1 VAVTPATERG
11 ESVRPI
17 DYSEELS
24 APTRSA
30 SFEQGIPMKHFEKLT
45 FESVT
50 IRAVSIP
57 MRRPI
62 VAKVGTYPE
71 WPFILIDVKTK
82 EGVIGRSYLEPYL
95 KNAIRYIGPVIED
108 MAKVFT
114 GRTLAPLDMYR
125 DVIGGMHLLGRQ
137 GVSVIAA
144 AGLDMAIW
152 DALSKAAG
160 LPLAA
165 MLGGSVGNI
174 KTYNTNG
181 LWLIPT
187 DKLADEA
194 QALVAEGQFKAIK
207 IRLGRP
213 RLADDLKSIEL
224 VRAAVGDQIEI
235 MCDFNQG
242 QTLQEAILRMHA
254 LDDQGLY
261 WFEEPV
267 VFDNFAQSAQLAREL
282 KTPVSIGENIYG
294 SRSFFEAIQAQAADV
309 YMPDL
314 MRIGGV
320 TGWMR
325 AAAIAGAA
333 GHPLSSH
340 LYPEVSAHLLRAS
353 ESADWL
359 EYRDW
364 GNPIIAEPFELANGH
379 VTVPDRPGNGIEWNE
394 LAVAK
399 YAY

>member
-1 VAVTPATERG
+1 
-11 ESVRPI
+11 
-17 DYSEELS
+17 
-24 APTRSA
+24 
-30 SFEQGIPMKHFEKLT
+30 MKALEKLS

-50 IRAVSIP
+50 IRSVSIP

-62 VAKVGTYPE
+62 VAKVGTFTE

-82 EGVIGRSYLEPYL
+82 EGIVGRSYLEPYL
-95 KNAIRYIGPVIED
+95 KNAVRYIGPVIED
-108 MAKVFT
+108 MAAAFK
-114 GRTLAPLDMYR
+114 GRQLSPLDMYR
-125 DVIGGMHLLGRQ
+125 DVIGSMHLLGRQ

-152 DALSKAAG
+152 DALAKAAG
-160 LPLAA
+160 LPLAE
-165 MLGGSVGNI
+165 MLGGTVG
-174 KTYNTNG
+174 KMRTYNTNG
-181 LWLIPT
+181 LWLLPT
-187 DKLADEA
+187 DQLAKEA
-194 QALVAEGQFKAIK
+194 KELVAEGNFSAIK
-207 IRLGRP
+207 IRLGRNK
-213 RLADDLKSIEL
+213 LADDLKAIEV
-224 VRAAVGDQIEI
+224 VREAIGEDIQL

-242 QTLQEAILRMHA
+242 QTLQEAIWRMHA

-267 VFDNFAQSAQLAREL
+267 VFDNFSQSAQLAREL
-282 KTPVSIGENIYG
+282 KTPISIGENIYG
-294 SRSFFEAIQAQAADV
+294 PRSFLDAVRAEAADL

-364 GNPIIAEPFELANGH
+364 GNPIIAEPFEVVDGH
-379 VTVPDRPGNGIEWNE
+379 AIVPNRPGNGIDWNE
-394 LAVAK
+394 AAIKK

>member
-1 VAVTPATERG
+1 MP
-11 ESVRPI
+11 SLP
-17 DYSEELS
+17 
-24 APTRSA
+24 
-30 SFEQGIPMKHFEKLT
+30 KLT

-62 VAKVGTYPE
+62 IAKVGTYAE
-71 WPFILIDVKTK
+71 WPFILIDVRTR
-82 EGVIGRSYLEPYL
+82 EGVVGRSYLEPYL
-95 KNAIRYIGPVIED
+95 RNAVRYVGPAIED
-108 MAKVFT
+108 MASALA
-114 GRTLAPLDMYR
+114 GRQLAPLDMYR
-125 DVIGGMHLLGRQ
+125 DVIGSLHLLGRQ

-152 DALSKAAG
+152 DALAKAAG
-160 LPLAA
+160 LPLAE
-165 MLGGSVGNI
+165 MLGGTVGKI
-174 KTYNTNG
+174 RAYNTNG
-181 LWLIPT
+181 LWLLPL
-187 DKLADEA
+187 DRLAKEA
-194 QALVAEGQFKAIK
+194 AELVAEGNFSAIK
-207 IRLGRP
+207 IRLGRAK
-213 RLADDLKSIEL
+213 LADDLKALEI
-224 VRAAVGDQIEI
+224 VRGAIGNDIQL

-242 QTLQEAILRMHA
+242 QTLQEALWRLHA

-267 VFDNFAQSAQLAREL
+267 VFDNYAQSAQLAREL

-294 SRSFFEAIQAQAADV
+294 PRSFLDAVKAEAADL

-333 GHPLSSH
+333 AHPLSSH

-364 GNPIIAEPFELANGH
+364 GNPIIAEPFEIVDGH
-379 VTVPDRPGNGIEWNE
+379 CIVPDRPGNGIEWDE
-394 LAVAK
+394 AMVAK

>member
-1 VAVTPATERG
+1 
-11 ESVRPI
+11 
-17 DYSEELS
+17 
-24 APTRSA
+24 
-30 SFEQGIPMKHFEKLT
+30 MKALEKLT

-50 IRAVSIP
+50 IRPVVIP

-82 EGVIGRSYLEPYL
+82 EGVVGRGYLEPYL
-95 KNAIRYIGPVIED
+95 KNAVRYVGPAIQN
-108 MAKVFT
+108 MAEAFK
-114 GRTLAPLDMYR
+114 GRQLAPLDMYR
-125 DVIGGMHLLGRQ
+125 DVIGTLHLLGRQ

-152 DALSKAAG
+152 DALAKAAG
-160 LPLAA
+160 LPLAEL
-165 MLGGSVGNI
+165 LGGTVGRI
-174 KTYNTNG
+174 RTYNTNG
-181 LWLIPT
+181 LWLLPL
-187 DKLADEA
+187 DKLATEARELVDE
-194 QALVAEGQFKAIK
+194 GNFSAIK

-213 RLADDLKSIEL
+213 KLADDLKALEL
-224 VRAAVGDQIEI
+224 VQGAIGNDIQL

-242 QTLQEAILRMHA
+242 QTLQEAIWRCHA

-267 VFDNFAQSAQLAREL
+267 VFDNYTQSAQLAREL
-282 KTPVSIGENIYG
+282 KTPIQIGENIYG
-294 SRSFFEAIQAQAADV
+294 PRSFFDAVQAQAADL

-333 GHPLSSH
+333 GHPMSSH
-340 LYPEVSAHLLRAS
+340 LYPEVSAHLLRAT
-353 ESADWL
+353 ETADWL

-364 GNPIIAEPFELANGH
+364 GNPIIQEPFQVKDGQC
-379 VTVPDRPGNGIEWNE
+379 VVPDRPGNGIEWDE
-394 LAVAK
+394 AAVAK

>member
-1 VAVTPATERG
+1 MK
-11 ESVRPI
+11 PI
-17 DYSEELS
+17 
-24 APTRSA
+24 P
-30 SFEQGIPMKHFEKLT
+30 KLT
-45 FESVT
+45 FDSVT

-82 EGVIGRSYLEPYL
+82 EGIVGRSYLEPYM
-95 KNAIRYIGPVIED
+95 KNSVRYIGPMIED
-108 MAKVFT
+108 MAAAFK
-114 GRTLAPLDMYR
+114 GRQLAPVDMYR
-125 DVIGGMHLLGRQ
+125 DVIGTMHLLGRQ
-137 GVSVIAA
+137 GISVIAA

-160 LPLAA
+160 LPLAE
-165 MLGGSVGNI
+165 MLGGTVGKI
-174 KTYNTNG
+174 RTYNTNG
-181 LWLIPT
+181 LWLLPT
-187 DKLADEA
+187 EKLAQEA
-194 QALVAEGQFKAIK
+194 QELVAEGNFSAIK
-207 IRLGRP
+207 IRLGRAK
-213 RLADDLKSIEL
+213 LDDDLKALQL
-224 VRAAVGDQIEI
+224 VREAIGGDIRL

-242 QTLQEAILRMHA
+242 QTLQEAIWRMHA
-254 LDDQGLY
+254 LDDQGLV

-267 VFDNFAQSAQLAREL
+267 VFDNYAQSAQLAREL
-282 KTPVSIGENIYG
+282 KTPISIGENIYG
-294 SRSFFEAIQAQAADV
+294 PREFYHAVRAEAADL

-353 ESADWL
+353 ETADWL

-364 GNPIIAEPFELANGH
+364 GNPIIAEPFEVVDGH
-379 VTVPDRPGNGIEWNE
+379 AIVPDRPGNGIEWDE
-394 LAVAK
+394 KAVAK

>member
-1 VAVTPATERG
+1 
-11 ESVRPI
+11 
-17 DYSEELS
+17 
-24 APTRSA
+24 
-30 SFEQGIPMKHFEKLT
+30 MKPLQKLT
-45 FESVT
+45 FESVD
-50 IRAVSIP
+50 IRACSVP
-57 MRRPI
+57 LRRPL
-62 VAKVGTYPE
+62 VAKVGNFTE

-95 KNAIRYIGPVIED
+95 RNAVRYVGPAIQD
-108 MAKVFT
+108 MAEKFK
-114 GRTLAPLDMYR
+114 GRQLAPLDMYR
-125 DVIGGMHLLGRQ
+125 DVIGTLHLLGRQ

-152 DALSKAAG
+152 DALAKAAG
-160 LPLAA
+160 LPLAG
-165 MLGGSVGNI
+165 MLGGSVGKI
-174 KTYNTNG
+174 RTYNTNG
-181 LWLIPT
+181 LWLLPL
-187 DKLADEA
+187 DKLAKEARELVDE
-194 QALVAEGQFKAIK
+194 GDFSAIK

-213 RLADDLKSIEL
+213 KLADDLKALEL
-224 VRAAVGDQIEI
+224 VRGAIGEDIQL

-242 QTLQEAILRMHA
+242 QTLQEAIWRCHA

-267 VFDNFAQSAQLAREL
+267 VFDNYAQSAQLAREL
-282 KTPVSIGENIYG
+282 KTPIQIGENIYG
-294 SRSFFEAIQAQAADV
+294 PRSFLDAVRAEAADL

-333 GHPLSSH
+333 GHPMSSH
-340 LYPEVSAHLLRAS
+340 LYPEVSAHLLRAT

-364 GNPIIAEPFELANGH
+364 GNPIVREPFEVVDGQCI
-379 VTVPDRPGNGIEWNE
+379 VPDRPGNGIEWNE
-394 LAVAK
+394 EAVAK

>member
-1 VAVTPATERG
+1 
-11 ESVRPI
+11 
-17 DYSEELS
+17 
-24 APTRSA
+24 
-30 SFEQGIPMKHFEKLT
+30 MKALEKLT

-62 VAKVGTYPE
+62 VAKVGTYQE

-95 KNAIRYIGPVIED
+95 KNAIRYVGPAIQD
-108 MAKVFT
+108 MAEAFK
-114 GRTLAPLDMYR
+114 GRQLAPLDMYR
-125 DVIGGMHLLGRQ
+125 DVIGTLHLLGRQ

-152 DALSKAAG
+152 DALAKAAG
-160 LPLAA
+160 LPLAEL
-165 MLGGSVGNI
+165 LGGTVGRI
-174 KTYNTNG
+174 RTYNTNG
-181 LWLIPT
+181 LWLLPLE
-187 DKLADEA
+187 KLAKEARELVDE
-194 QALVAEGQFKAIK
+194 GNFSAIK

-213 RLADDLKSIEL
+213 KIADDLKALEL
-224 VRAAVGDQIEI
+224 VRGAIGNDIQL

-242 QTLQEAILRMHA
+242 QTLQEAIWRCHA

-267 VFDNFAQSAQLAREL
+267 VFDNYAQSAQLAREL
-282 KTPVSIGENIYG
+282 KTPVQIGENIYG
-294 SRSFFEAIQAQAADV
+294 PRSFLDAVRAEAADL

-333 GHPLSSH
+333 GHPMSSH
-340 LYPEVSAHLLRAS
+340 LYPEVSAHLLRAT
-353 ESADWL
+353 ETADWL

-364 GNPIIAEPFELANGH
+364 GNPIIKEPFQVKDGQCI
-379 VTVPDRPGNGIEWNE
+379 VPDRPGNGIEWDE
-394 LAVAK
+394 GAVGRLA
-399 YAY
+399 Y

>member
-1 VAVTPATERG
+1 MKA
-11 ESVRPI
+11 I
-17 DYSEELS
+17 D
-24 APTRSA
+24 
-30 SFEQGIPMKHFEKLT
+30 KLT
-45 FESVT
+45 FDSVT
-50 IRAVSIP
+50 VRAVSIP

-62 VAKVGTYPE
+62 VAKVGTYTE

-82 EGVIGRSYLEPYL
+82 EGIVGRSYLEPYL
-95 KNAIRYIGPVIED
+95 KNAVRYIGPAIED
-108 MAKVFT
+108 MAATFK
-114 GRTLAPLDMYR
+114 GRQLAPLDMYR
-125 DVIGGMHLLGRQ
+125 DVIGSLHLLGRQ
-137 GVSVIAA
+137 GVSVIVA

-152 DALSKAAG
+152 DALAQAAG
-160 LPLAA
+160 LPLCEL
-165 MLGGSVGNI
+165 LGGTVGKI
-174 KTYNTNG
+174 RTYNTNG
-181 LWLIPT
+181 LWLLPV
-187 DKLADEA
+187 DKLAREA
-194 QALVAEGQFKAIK
+194 EELVAEGNFSAIK
-207 IRLGRP
+207 VRLGRAK
-213 RLADDLKSIEL
+213 LDEDLQAL
-224 VRAAVGDQIEI
+224 AAVRGAIGNHVQL

-242 QTLQEAILRMHA
+242 QTLQEAIWRMHA
-254 LDDQGLY
+254 LDDQGLV

-267 VFDNFAQSAQLAREL
+267 VFDNYAQSAQLASEL

-294 SRSFFEAIQAQAADV
+294 PRSFYDAVRAGAADL

-333 GHPLSSH
+333 GYPLSSH

-364 GNPIIAEPFELANGH
+364 GNPIIAEPFEVVDGH
-379 VTVPDRPGNGIEWNE
+379 AIVPDRPGNGIEWDE
-394 LAVAK
+394 AAVAK

>member
-1 VAVTPATERG
+1 
-11 ESVRPI
+11 
-17 DYSEELS
+17 
-24 APTRSA
+24 
-30 SFEQGIPMKHFEKLT
+30 MKAFEKLT
-45 FESVT
+45 FERVT
-50 IRAVSIP
+50 VRAVAIP
-57 MRRPI
+57 LRRPV
-62 VAKVGTYPE
+62 VAKVGTYHE
-71 WPFILIDVKTK
+71 WPFILIDVHTK

-95 KNAIRYIGPVIED
+95 KNAVRYVGPMIQD
-108 MAKVFT
+108 MADAFK

-125 DVIGGMHLLGRQ
+125 DVIGTMHLLGRQ

-152 DALSKAAG
+152 DALAKAAG

-165 MLGGSVGNI
+165 ILGGSVGKI
-174 KTYNTNG
+174 RTYNTNG
-181 LWLIPT
+181 LWLMPL
-187 DKLADEA
+187 DKLASEA
-194 QALVAEGQFKAIK
+194 QELVAEGNFSAIK
-207 IRLGRP
+207 IRLGRAKV
-213 RLADDLKSIEL
+213 ADDLKALEL
-224 VRAAVGDQIEI
+224 VRGAIGDDIQL

-242 QTLQEAILRMHA
+242 QTLQEAIWRMHA

-267 VFDNFAQSAQLAREL
+267 VFDNYAQSAQLAREL
-282 KTPVSIGENIYG
+282 KTPISIGENIYG
-294 SRSFFEAIQAQAADV
+294 SRSFLDAVRAEAADL

-333 GHPLSSH
+333 GYPLSSH

-364 GNPIIAEPFELANGH
+364 GNPIIAEPFEVVDGQAI
-379 VTVPDRPGNGIEWNE
+379 VPNRPGNGIAWNE
-394 LAVAK
+394 AAIAK

>member
-1 VAVTPATERG
+1 
-11 ESVRPI
+11 
-17 DYSEELS
+17 
-24 APTRSA
+24 
-30 SFEQGIPMKHFEKLT
+30 MKPLEKLT

-62 VAKVGTYPE
+62 VAKVGTYTE
-71 WPFILIDVKTK
+71 WPLILIDVKTK

-95 KNAIRYIGPVIED
+95 KNAIRYVGPAIQD
-108 MAKVFT
+108 MAHAFK
-114 GRTLAPLDMYR
+114 GRQLAPLDMYR
-125 DVIGGMHLLGRQ
+125 DVIGTLHLLGRQ

-152 DALSKAAG
+152 DALAKAAG
-160 LPLAA
+160 LPLAEL
-165 MLGGSVGNI
+165 LGGTVGKI
-174 KTYNTNG
+174 RTYNTNG
-181 LWLIPT
+181 LWLLPLE
-187 DKLADEA
+187 KLAKEARELVDE
-194 QALVAEGQFKAIK
+194 GNFSAIK

-213 RLADDLKSIEL
+213 KIADDLKALEL
-224 VRAAVGDQIEI
+224 VRGAISNDVHV

-242 QTLQEAILRMHA
+242 QTLQEAIWRCHA

-267 VFDNFAQSAQLAREL
+267 VFDNYAQSAQLAREL
-282 KTPVSIGENIYG
+282 KTPVQIGENIYG
-294 SRSFFEAIQAQAADV
+294 PRSFLDAVRAEAADL

-333 GHPLSSH
+333 GHPMSSH
-340 LYPEVSAHLLRAS
+340 LYPEVSAHLLRAT
-353 ESADWL
+353 ETADWL

-364 GNPIIAEPFELANGH
+364 GNPIIKEPFQVKDGQCI
-379 VTVPDRPGNGIEWNE
+379 VPDRPGNGIEWDE
-394 LAVAK
+394 GAGGRF
-399 YAY
+399 AY

>member
-1 VAVTPATERG
+1 MPRL
-11 ESVRPI
+11 P
-17 DYSEELS
+17 
-24 APTRSA
+24 
-30 SFEQGIPMKHFEKLT
+30 KLT

-62 VAKVGTYPE
+62 IAKVGTYAE
-71 WPFILIDVKTK
+71 WPFILIDVRTR
-82 EGVIGRSYLEPYL
+82 EGVVGRSYLEPYL
-95 KNAIRYIGPVIED
+95 RNAVRYVGPAIED
-108 MAKVFT
+108 MASAFA
-114 GRTLAPLDMYR
+114 GRQLAPLDMYR
-125 DVIGGMHLLGRQ
+125 DVIGSLHLLGRQ

-152 DALSKAAG
+152 DALAKAAG
-160 LPLAA
+160 LPLAE
-165 MLGGSVGNI
+165 MLGGTVG
-174 KTYNTNG
+174 KVRTYNTNG
-181 LWLIPT
+181 LWLLPL
-187 DKLADEA
+187 DRLAKEA
-194 QALVAEGQFKAIK
+194 AELVAEGNFSAIK
-207 IRLGRP
+207 IRLGRAK
-213 RLADDLKSIEL
+213 LADDLKALEM
-224 VRAAVGDQIEI
+224 VRGAIGNDIQL

-242 QTLQEAILRMHA
+242 QTLQEALWRLHA

-267 VFDNFAQSAQLAREL
+267 VFDNYAQSAQLAREL

-294 SRSFFEAIQAQAADV
+294 PRSFLDAVKAEAADL

-364 GNPIIAEPFELANGH
+364 GNPIIAEPFEVADGH
-379 VTVPDRPGNGIEWNE
+379 CIVPDRPGNGIEWDE
-394 LAVAK
+394 AMVAK

>member
-1 VAVTPATERG
+1 M
-11 ESVRPI
+11 
-17 DYSEELS
+17 
-24 APTRSA
+24 
-30 SFEQGIPMKHFEKLT
+30 IPMTKLT
-45 FESVT
+45 FDSVT

-82 EGVIGRSYLEPYL
+82 EGIVGRSYLEPYM
-95 KNAIRYIGPVIED
+95 KNAVRYIGPVIED
-108 MAKVFT
+108 MAAAFK
-114 GRTLAPLDMYR
+114 GRQLAPLDMYR
-125 DVIGGMHLLGRQ
+125 DVIGSMHLLGRQ
-137 GVSVIAA
+137 GISVIAA

-160 LPLAA
+160 LPLAE
-165 MLGGSVGNI
+165 MLGGTVGKI
-174 KTYNTNG
+174 RTYNTNG
-181 LWLIPT
+181 LWLLPT
-187 DKLADEA
+187 DKLAQEA
-194 QALVAEGQFKAIK
+194 QELVAEGNFSAIK
-207 IRLGRP
+207 IRLGRAK
-213 RLADDLKSIEL
+213 LEDDLKALEL
-224 VRAAVGDQIEI
+224 VRGAIGNDIQL

-242 QTLQEAILRMHA
+242 QTIQEAIWRLHA

-267 VFDNFAQSAQLAREL
+267 VYDNYAQSAQLAAEL

-294 SRSFFEAIQAQAADV
+294 PRSFFDAVQAKAADL

-333 GHPLSSH
+333 GLPLSSH

-364 GNPIIAEPFELANGH
+364 GNPIIAEPFEVVDGQAI
-379 VTVPDRPGNGIEWNE
+379 VPNRPGNGIEWNE
-394 LAVAK
+394 DAIAK

>member
-1 VAVTPATERG
+1 
-11 ESVRPI
+11 
-17 DYSEELS
+17 
-24 APTRSA
+24 
-30 SFEQGIPMKHFEKLT
+30 MKALEKLT

-50 IRAVSIP
+50 VRAVSVP
-57 MRRPI
+57 LRRPI
-62 VAKVGTYPE
+62 VAKVGTFTD
-71 WPFILIDVKTK
+71 WPLILIDVKTK
-82 EGVIGRSYLEPYL
+82 EGIVGRSYIEPYL
-95 KNAIRYIGPVIED
+95 KNAIRYVGPAIED
-108 MAKVFT
+108 MAAAFK
-114 GRTLAPLDMYR
+114 GRQLAPLDMYR
-125 DVIGGMHLLGRQ
+125 DVIGSLHLVGRQ
-137 GVSVIAA
+137 GVSMIAA

-152 DALSKAAG
+152 DALAKAVA
-160 LPLAA
+160 LPLAEL
-165 MLGGSVGNI
+165 LGGTVGKI
-174 KTYNTNG
+174 RTYNTNG
-181 LWLIPT
+181 LWLLPL
-187 DKLADEA
+187 DKLAKEA
-194 QALVAEGQFKAIK
+194 AELVSEGNFSAIK
-207 IRLGRP
+207 IRLGRAK
-213 RLADDLKSIEL
+213 LADDLKALEI
-224 VRAAVGDQIEI
+224 VRGAIGNDIHL

-242 QTLQEAILRMHA
+242 QTLHEAICRLHA

-267 VFDNFAQSAQLAREL
+267 VYDNYAQSAQLAREL

-294 SRSFFEAIQAQAADV
+294 SRSFLDAVRAEAADL

-364 GNPIIAEPFELANGH
+364 GNPIIAEPFEVVDGH
-379 VTVPDRPGNGIEWNE
+379 AIVPNRPGNGIDWNE
-394 LAVAK
+394 EAVAK
-399 YAY
+399 FAY